1 MLSKHCFGLLP
12 DVVTAYKGLTKEKE
26 ALEASLKAISG
37 SNAYEKPSDSG
48 NKASNTGADND
59 ESDASKALIYK
70 VENDSTKK
78 DEHQEEETVDHLR
91 TQLSTLMNS
100 LATLSAEKSRMEASF
115 QADKKQLR
123 QEKEEREKIVKELQE
138 KHQQTVRVHQSELET
153 LRSKLTVERHER
165 EKEQNDHGV
174 MISTMNLLKNNALH
188 SRELQKLLAEE
199 RRLKD
204 QQENQIEELKTK
216 VNQLESQSGQKEQY
230 EKKLRDVRNELEA
243 TRRKLKRAEA
253 KAKETPPLLLELQD
267 EMANMKI
274 QHQAAIFEEQKRA
287 TDAEERARRL
297 AAVHEERVANLE
309 ARLAELSETVG
320 NYDRLR
326 QQDQMAIQKLKEHIA
341 QLDIEQ
347 STLSRVTTSA
357 SVVDSEEEL
366 KENSEV
372 DLQTLVDKILHLKAQ
387 LLSASE
393 HAEKPLDIQE
403 ILKVNDYFGMKN
415 NEHKLCQEEYQQL
428 KLEFEQYKQS
438 HLQLPNN
445 TRMEDNSEVSSLR
458 IQVKTLK
465 DRVRILNGQLE
476 DTDAEWKQKVD
487 NLQQL
492 LKTER
497 TRFKE
502 ELTANEMDYRGRL
515 SLLEQQLQKQRERS
529 LSLLEEKE
537 QEIRTLKSTFQMFLP
552 GNIKRESPTNLL
564 DTTQDNHPIHTTNW
578 IQRWFTRRHDVD
590 PVDWPPNSPDMNPI
604 QNLWA
609 AVKRILRSN
618 WAEQPLIRT
627 LEELWDREAVAGSG
641 NVMDNLSQSGGVIW
655 NLSRTGGG
663 ESPHMLHYAHEL
675 ARRDVEIS
683 NLRKAKHRLECA
695 LRELQRVATTEEDKH
710 REEVDDLKEEVA
722 RLQRCQSREGAN
734 LEYLKNVV
742 LSFLLSSDSNCKRH
756 MLNAIA
762 AVLKFSSSELER
774 VSCTYKTPVQGNLK

>member
-1 MLSKHCFGLLP
+1 MENASKKELLLTINKQKDQLSRYESRLR

-48 NKASNTGADND
+48 NKASNAGADND
-59 ESDASKALIYK
+59 ESDASKTLIYK

-174 MISTMNLLKNNALH
+174 MI
-188 SRELQKLLAEE
+188 RELQKLLAEE

-564 DTTQDNHPIHTTNW
+564 DTT
-578 IQRWFTRRHDVD
+578 V
-590 PVDWPPNSPDMNPI
+590 
-604 QNLWA
+604 L
-609 AVKRILRSN
+609 
-618 WAEQPLIRT
+618 
-627 LEELWDREAVAGSG
+627 EAVAGSG

>member
-1 MLSKHCFGLLP
+1 MENASKKELLLTINKQKDQLSRYESRLR

-48 NKASNTGADND
+48 NKASNAGADND
-59 ESDASKALIYK
+59 ESDASKTLIYK

-174 MISTMNLLKNNALH
+174 MI
-188 SRELQKLLAEE
+188 RELQKLLAEE

-564 DTTQDNHPIHTTNW
+564 DTT
-578 IQRWFTRRHDVD
+578 
-590 PVDWPPNSPDMNPI
+590 
-604 QNLWA
+604 
-609 AVKRILRSN
+609 
-618 WAEQPLIRT
+618 
-627 LEELWDREAVAGSG
+627 EAVAGSG